1 MLKDM
6 KGIQYQ
12 FRNLFPGEFYRNIA
26 GLFTGIFAARLIPA
40 LFAFLIARL
49 YLPDQFGEFV
59 LYFSIASLLSV
70 FVNGGYEGA
79 VILAESDAQRH
90 RIFRLS
96 LRNNL
101 IINLIASAGI
111 FGFMALWGKN
121 DTWNILLMLVPFYA
135 FFFGGLQMIRNYFIS
150 HQNFRKLAW
159 LEITRALL
167 TGILQSLFFILPETG
182 LFLGVV
188 LAQMV
193 TFLIFSSGIKFTS
206 GFRLFH
212 WSSFE
217 LALARRYRNFPLYS
231 LPAEFFN
238 YLSQQLPVF
247 LIKPFFGSVN
257 LGLYSFS
264 HRYLSVP
271 VQLTSISIGSVYIER
286 ARSLK
291 EKHDSLAGL
300 TWSLFKKQ
308 VWISLIPFTVLAL
321 WGKPLFGFLFGNEWE
336 YSGLLA
342 QILSP
347 WLFTVF
353 ISSPLST
360 ILIAREKQRFSM
372 IFNILLLLSRA
383 IVLVVGGWL
392 LKDLTLTVGLF
403 SITGFVFFVFLGIYS
418 LKLAHV
424 NLVKAGLFCLKMLII
439 CTLPLI
445 LLRLW
450 I

>member
-1 MLKDM
+1 MVM
-6 KGIQYQ
+6 KGIQHQ
-12 FRNLFPGEFYRNIA
+12 IRNLFPGEFYRNIA

-40 LFAFLIARL
+40 LFAILIARL
-49 YLPDQFGEFV
+49 YVPDQFGEFV

-79 VILAESDAQRH
+79 VILAESDAQRQ
-90 RIFRLS
+90 RIFRFS

-101 IINLIASAGI
+101 IINLIVFCGI
-111 FGFMALWGKN
+111 FGFMLFTGKIGS
-121 DTWNILLMLVPFYA
+121 WNILLMLVPLYA
-135 FFFGGLQMIRNYFIS
+135 FFFGGLQMIRNFYIS
-150 HQNFRKLAW
+150 HQSFRKLAI
-159 LEITRALL
+159 LEIIRAAL
-167 TGILQSLFFILPETG
+167 TGVLQSLFFILPETG

-188 LAQMV
+188 LAQMITV
-193 TFLIFSSGIKFTS
+193 LIFLPEFKIASRFKI
-206 GFRLFH
+206 FR
-212 WSSFE
+212 WSPFE
-217 LALARRYRNFPLYS
+217 LALIKRYKNFPLYS
-231 LPAEFFN
+231 LPSEFFN
-238 YLSQQLPVF
+238 FLSQQLPVF

-271 VQLTSISIGSVYIER
+271 VQLTSISVGSVFIER

-300 TWSLFKKQ
+300 TYSLFKKQ

-321 WGKPLFGFLFGNEWE
+321 WGKPFFGFLFGNEWE

-360 ILIAREKQRFSM
+360 ILVAREKQRFSM
-372 IFNILLLLSRA
+372 IFNSLLLLSRA
-383 IVLVVGGWL
+383 IVLVSGGLL
-392 LKDLTLTVGLF
+392 LKDLTMTVGLF
-403 SITGFVFFVFLGIYS
+403 SITGFVFFAFLGIYS
-418 LKLAHV
+418 LRLAHV
-424 NLVKAGLFCLKMLII
+424 NLIKAGLFCLKMFAI
-439 CTLPLI
+439 CAIPLI
-445 LLRLW
+445 LLKLW
-450 I
+450 L